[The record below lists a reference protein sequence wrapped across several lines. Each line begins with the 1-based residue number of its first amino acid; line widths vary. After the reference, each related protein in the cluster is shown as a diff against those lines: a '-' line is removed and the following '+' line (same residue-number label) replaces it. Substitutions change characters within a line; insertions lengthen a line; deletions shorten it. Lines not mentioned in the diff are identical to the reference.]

1 MGTFRLALPFKNK
14 IMYNKRE
21 LRFFYRCKR
30 GVFDMNSFL
39 SGWGKDLK
47 SIPVGPLGIIAMA
60 GCEEMG
66 AKVDA
71 WLKSWNSLQET
82 QDNEFYTMPGVNRDS
97 FLMKTYC
104 PRFGTG
110 ESKGMIKESARGY
123 DIYII
128 VDVCAYNVKYK
139 MYGQEVPMS
148 PDDHFADLKRIIAAL
163 QGKAKRI
170 NVIMPMLYE
179 SRQHRRT
186 SRESLD
192 CALALQELENMG
204 VTNIITFDAHD
215 PRVQNAVPLCGFE
228 NVMPTYQMIK
238 ALCKNEKSLAIDK
251 ENMMVVSPDEG
262 AMNRNIYYSSVL
274 GLDLGMFYKRRDYTT
289 VVNGRNPIV
298 AHEYLGAS
306 VEGKDVIVVDD
317 MIASGD
323 SMLDLCKELKK
334 RKANRIFA
342 VATFAFFTSG
352 LDAFNKAY
360 EEGYLTRVL
369 ATNLT
374 YRTPELQAAPWF
386 IEADMSKY
394 ISYIIATLNHDR
406 SLHALLNPY
415 DRIKNLLDKY
425 KAEQAKSGI
434 RLV

>member
-1 MGTFRLALPFKNK
+1 MGNK
-14 IMYNKRE
+14 IN
-21 LRFFYRCKR
+21 
-30 GVFDMNSFL
+30 
-39 SGWGKDLK
+39 
-47 SIPVGPLGIIAMA
+47 
-60 GCEEMG
+60 
-66 AKVDA
+66 A
-71 WLKSWNSLQET
+71 WLKKWNSLQET
-82 QDNEFYTMPGVNRDS
+82 QDEEFYTIPGANRDS
-97 FLMKTYC
+97 FLIKAYC

-110 ESKGMIKESARGY
+110 ESKGVIKESVRGY

-128 VDVCAYNVKYK
+128 VDVCAYNKTYK
-139 MYGQEVPMS
+139 MYDMEVPMS
-148 PDDHFADLKRIIAAL
+148 PDDHFQDLKRVIAAIG
-163 QGKAKRI
+163 GKAKRI

-179 SRQHRRT
+179 SRQHKRS

-192 CALALQELENMG
+192 CALALQELQEYG

-215 PRVQNAVPLCGFE
+215 PRVANAVPLIGFE

-238 ALCKNEKSLAIDK
+238 ALTRTEKGLAIDK

-262 AMNRNIYYSSVL
+262 AMQRNIFYSSVL

-289 VVNGRNPIV
+289 VINGRNPIV

-323 SMLDLCKELKK
+323 SILDLCRELKK
-334 RKANRIFA
+334 RRANRIFA

-352 LDAFNKAY
+352 LSEFNKAY
-360 EEGYLTRVL
+360 EEGLLTKVV

-374 YRTPELQAAPWF
+374 YRRPEVINAPWF
-386 IEADMSKY
+386 VEADLSKY

-406 SLHALLNPY
+406 TLSNLLNPY
-415 DRIKNLLDKY
+415 NRIKKLLDRY
-425 KAEQAKSGI
+425 QAEQAAEGI